1 MIPKNLIA
9 SLPHERKR
17 AQISPVVV
25 ESARADAAG
34 VYRRFDTRPEGLS
47 DEDADAR
54 RGSHGPNVLEKD
66 RQTGIVLLF
75 VHAVMNPLVLL
86 LIVLASVSFATGDV
100 RAGTMMVIM
109 VVLGAGLK
117 CVQEARADSAA
128 AKLKAMISVMATVL
142 RGGQPRELLV
152 AELVPGV
159 ERFRHRGGYCHRE
172 RDLSGRYGRVAFR
185 AGVANVLRQVDR
197 SVHLADPA
205 ICAGDGA
212 ARVRHQRCHQK
223 QLA

>member
-1 MIPKNLIA
+1 VIPKNLIA

-34 VYRRFDTRPEGLS
+34 IYRRFDTRPEGLS

-75 VHAVMNPLVLL
+75 VHAVMNPLV
-86 LIVLASVSFATGDV
+86 
-100 RAGTMMVIM
+100 
-109 VVLGAGLK
+109 
-117 CVQEARADSAA
+117 
-128 AKLKAMISVMATVL
+128 
-142 RGGQPRELLV
+142 
-152 AELVPGV
+152 PGV

-172 RDLSGRYGRVAFR
+172 RDLSGR
-185 AGVANVLRQVDR
+185 
-197 SVHLADPA
+197 
-205 ICAGDGA
+205 
-212 ARVRHQRCHQK
+212 
-223 QLA
+223 